1 MPKRSAVLVS
11 GGQFVVRGDEA
22 RSVFHAPC
30 DLAAGAAR
38 AALADAGITAQQAA
52 IDAVAMVRLFADS
65 SPLFASPFGGAKN
78 PPRAVASRLGIEPQR
93 AIYSHAGGIAPQQMV
108 NEMIAAINAGEIDC
122 ALVCGAEAIAAQKLG
137 KKAGAVVDWDEDSQ
151 GDMDDHG
158 VGPEFYSSWEP
169 AHGIGLPIYTY
180 PLFENAIRHKRG
192 MDRAQYRRYISEL
205 FVPFSKVAASNPY
218 AQFPRAYS
226 VDELQSTDGDNY
238 WIADP
243 LSKNFVAQD
252 SVNQGAAVLIMSEQR
267 AQQLNIPKKNWVYLH
282 AAAESVDR
290 FVSERPDLSTSSAL
304 KAVVKSLY
312 EQCGG
317 ALPKLQCLDIYSCF
331 PSAVIAACEAL
342 DIAVDVDGPQALTLT
357 GGLPFFGGAGN
368 NYSLHAIVE
377 TLHRLRGKSDAFG
390 LVYSNGG
397 YLSKHALGLYGTQKT
412 QRDFSMQPS
421 AVIAQESHLALPVA
435 VEADGEAEIVTF
447 TVAYAKGRPQFGIVI
462 ANLDSGER
470 CVAVNGDAE
479 SMQALLGDE
488 PIGRRIRVNH
498 KDGKNFFKFD

>member
-1 MPKRSAVLVS
+1 
-11 GGQFVVRGDEA
+11 
-22 RSVFHAPC
+22 
-30 DLAAGAAR
+30 
-38 AALADAGITAQQAA
+38 
-52 IDAVAMVRLFADS
+52 
-65 SPLFASPFGGAKN
+65 
-78 PPRAVASRLGIEPQR
+78 
-93 AIYSHAGGIAPQQMV
+93 
-108 NEMIAAINAGEIDC
+108 
-122 ALVCGAEAIAAQKLG
+122 
-137 KKAGAVVDWDEDSQ
+137 VVDWDEDSQ

-290 FVSERPDLSTSSAL
+290 FVSERPDLSTSNAL
-304 KAVVKSLY
+304 KAVVKSLH

-317 ALPKLQCLDIYSCF
+317 ALPSLHCIDIYSCF

-342 DIAVDVDGPQALTLT
+342 DIDTHESLTLT

-377 TLHRLRGKSDAFG
+377 TLHRLRGNFDTFG

-397 YLSKHALGLYGTQKT
+397 YLSKHALGLYGTQKSL
-412 QRDFSMQPS
+412 RDFSTQPS
-421 AVIAQESHLALPVA
+421 AVIAQESHAALPVA
-435 VEADGEAEIVTF
+435 IEADGEAEIVTF
-447 TVAYAKGRPQFGIVI
+447 TVAYAKGKPQLGIVI

-470 CVAVNGDAE
+470 CVAVNADME
-479 SMQALLGDE
+479 SMLALLEGE

-498 KDGKNFFKFD
+498 KDGKNFFKFV